1 MSRQHWKAANLL
13 NPVPCVLISCRDT
26 DGKENIM
33 TAAWCGTVC
42 SDPVMVSVSVK
53 KNRYSHD
60 FIVHSNEFVVNL
72 VSADMVKAA
81 DFVGIRSG
89 RNIDKFHL
97 SGDLRLTRMDSE
109 KVAAPSIAESPLC
122 LECVV
127 RETLELGSHDMFVAE
142 VVSVSVDERI
152 LDEKGSLQLEKA
164 DLIAYSHGEYFALGK
179 KLGKFSYSTHKE
191 EKIKTRESINKEKR
205 ASGKKTGSRKQ
216 EKRKQGEKD
225 K

>member
-1 MSRQHWKAANLL
+1 MGRQYWKAANLL

-42 SDPVMVSVSVK
+42 SDPVMVSVSIK

-60 FIVHSNEFVVNL
+60 FIVHSREFVINL

-97 SGDLRLTRMDSE
+97 NGDLRLTRMDSE
-109 KVAAPSIAESPLC
+109 KVMAPSIAESPLC

-127 RETLELGSHDMFVAE
+127 RQILELGSHDMFVAE
-142 VVSVSVDERI
+142 VVSLSVDERI
-152 LDEKGSLQLEKA
+152 LDEKGSLHLEKA
-164 DLIAYSHGEYFALGK
+164 DLIAYSHGEYYALGR

-191 EKIKTRESINKEKR
+191 EKIRTRESINREKR
-205 ASGKKTGSRKQ
+205 AVAKKTEICKH
-216 EKRKQGEKD
+216 ENKKQGVKGV
-225 K
+225 